1 MLSVLEFAHV
11 PTAQASVLG
20 QSLLAQPAIVA
31 YVSDIMGNSGANLHD
46 GEKAMKEQIS
56 PRDICYIRQFWENI

>member
-1 MLSVLEFAHV
+1 MFGILEFAHV
-11 PTAQASVLG
+11 PSAHASILG
-20 QSLLAQPAIVA
+20 QSLLAQPAEVA

-46 GEKAMKEQIS
+46 GEKAMKEHIS